1 MRQVLISSSEAL
13 VARMPAPSVAPG
25 SVLVR
30 TRFSLIS
37 TGTELASLTPIASSL
52 KGGTALEQAVELSS
66 RATFYL
72 GKAVRDP
79 RKAAERAKSMVS
91 AFVGS
96 KLAMARPKPTPLT
109 SAPAVPIVI
118 GATRWEKSAA
128 TSFEVSGTRL
138 KLVTDASPGSYQAL
152 SQVIKIPAG
161 HSLELRLE
169 GELVDAPLGLGL
181 LNHDRSAWITQLTL
195 EPGPIKDN
203 FWFDI
208 PAGSPEVTIVI
219 CNAGAEKP
227 ATLSLVRAEIAA
239 NPPDASGLPA
249 SEMSQQGWN
258 VGYSAAGEVVA
269 VGEGIKDLAIGDW
282 VACAGAGQA
291 NHADY
296 IVVKRNLVARVP
308 KGCPLEHAAT
318 TTVGSIAMQGVRRA
332 DAKLGEVVVVIG
344 LGLIGMIT
352 VELLKATGARVI
364 GIDINK
370 ARVKKA
376 LEIGIDAVTAEP
388 SQLWPLV
395 RDMTDGH
402 GADQTIITAAS
413 KSHVLINQA
422 MEVTRRRGR
431 VVIVGDI
438 GLKPERTHFYRKEI
452 DLLMSTS
459 YGPGRYDA
467 SYEDEGRDY
476 PYGYV
481 RWTQNRNMQSYL
493 DLIASGRID
502 IAPMIERIVPINDAP
517 AAYRDLAQSGQ
528 PLPLGVLISYPE
540 DERPQPQ
547 APDAAKIM
555 LRGAR
560 SPQTGRVNYALV
572 GAGAFGTHMLV
583 PQMDKRSD
591 RFFLRAV
598 VSRDAT
604 RGGNF
609 ARSRR
614 VQVLASGIDEVLH
627 DTSIDLLVIA
637 TRHSEHAQQAVAALG
652 AGKAVFVEKP
662 LALSWDEL
670 DQVRKAYAAASAK
683 EAGAMLMVGFNRR
696 FAPAIEKL
704 GEVLAGRRSP
714 LMINYRLNGGYIAP
728 DHWIQGREGGGR
740 NIGEACHMYDLFR
753 SLAGATVKGITAS
766 AIDPGR
772 SAYLK
777 SDNFMANLTY
787 EDGTVGN
794 LVYTAL
800 GPREGLPKERIE
812 VFCDGEAYIVDDF
825 KSLTKASSGE
835 VLWQSR
841 TMDKGHFTELSR
853 FGDAIASG
861 EAAPIP
867 FDEIVET
874 TAVSLHIED
883 LLHGRV

>member
-1 MRQVLISSSEAL
+1 MRQVLISSSAAL
-13 VARMPAPSVAPG
+13 VARMPAPTVAPG

-37 TGTELASLTPIASSL
+37 TGTELASLAPLASSL

-66 RATFYL
+66 KATFYL

-79 RKAAERAKSMVS
+79 RKAAERARSMVS
-91 AFVGS
+91 AFVGN
-96 KLAMARPKPTPLT
+96 KLAMARPKVSSNAPPATPANLGT
-109 SAPAVPIVI
+109 ASWEK
-118 GATRWEKSAA
+118 GATTAFE
-128 TSFEVSGTRL
+128 TSGGRL
-138 KLVTDASPGSYQAL
+138 KLVTDASPGSYQAV
-152 SQVIKIPAG
+152 SQSIRIPDG
-161 HSLELRLE
+161 YSLELRLE
-169 GELVDAPLGLGL
+169 GELKDAPLGLGI

-208 PAGSPEVTIVI
+208 PSGNPQITVVI
-219 CNAGAEKP
+219 CNAGAERE
-227 ATLSLVRAEIAA
+227 ATLVLDKADIIA

-258 VGYSAAGEVVA
+258 VGYSAAGEVIA
-269 VGEGIKDLAIGDW
+269 VGEGVKDFAVGDW

-296 IVVKRNLVARVP
+296 VCVKRNLVAKIP

-318 TTVGSIAMQGVRRA
+318 TTVGAIAMQGVRRA
-332 DAKLGEVVVVIG
+332 DPKLGEIVVVIG

-352 VELLKATGARVI
+352 VELLKASGARVV

-370 ARVKKA
+370 ARVRKA
-376 LEIGIDAVTAEP
+376 MELGIDAVTAEP
-388 SQLWPLV
+388 TQLWPLV
-395 RDMTDGH
+395 RDMTDGQ

-413 KSHVLINQA
+413 KSHALINQA

-438 GLKPERTHFYRKEI
+438 GLKPERAHFYRKEI

-467 SYEDEGRDY
+467 TYEEEGRDY

-502 IAPMIERIVPINDAP
+502 IAPLIERIVPVDDAP
-517 AAYRDLAQSGQ
+517 ATYRELAQSGQ
-528 PLPLGVLISYPE
+528 PLPLGVLLSYPE
-540 DERPQPQ
+540 NELPQPQ
-547 APDAAKIM
+547 APDSAKII

-560 SPQTGRVNYALV
+560 SPQTGRINYALV

-591 RFFLRAV
+591 RYFLRAV
-598 VSRDAT
+598 VSRDAV

-614 VQVLASGIDEVLH
+614 VQILASGIDEVLR
-627 DTSIDLLVIA
+627 DASIDLIVIA
-637 TRHSEHAQQAVAALG
+637 TRHSDHAQQTIAALE
-652 AGKAVFVEKP
+652 AGKSVFVEKP
-662 LALSWDEL
+662 LALTWSEL
-670 DQVRKAYAAASAK
+670 DAVRSAYEAASK
-683 EAGAMLMVGFNRR
+683 KPNPPLLMVGFNRR
-696 FAPAIEKL
+696 FAPAVEKL
-704 GEVLAGRRSP
+704 QEVLAGRRSP
-714 LMINYRLNGGYIAP
+714 LIVNYRLNGGYIAP
-728 DHWIQGREGGGR
+728 DHWIQGRDGGGR

-753 SLAGATVKGITAS
+753 CLSGARVRAITAS

-772 SAYLK
+772 STYLR
-777 SDNFMANLTY
+777 SDNFTAGITY
-787 EDGTVGN
+787 EDGSVGN

-800 GPREGLPKERIE
+800 GPKEGLPKERIE
-812 VFCDGEAYIVDDF
+812 IFCDGEAYVLDDF
-825 KSLTKASSGE
+825 KSLTQASTGE
-835 VLWQSR
+835 VLWQSK
-841 TMDKGHFTELSR
+841 TVDKGHFTELSK
-853 FGDAIASG
+853 FADAIASG
-861 EAAPIP
+861 GVSPIS
-867 FDEIVET
+867 FEEIAET
-874 TAVSLHIED
+874 TAVSFHIED
-883 LLHGRV
+883 MLHGRV

>member
-1 MRQVLISSSEAL
+1 MRQVLISSAEAL
-13 VARMPAPSVAPG
+13 VARMPAPTVAPG

-66 RATFYL
+66 KATFYL

-79 RKAAERAKSMVS
+79 RKAADRARSMVT
-91 AFVGS
+91 AFVS
-96 KLAMARPKPTPLT
+96 NKLALARPKPP
-109 SAPAVPIVI
+109 PAAVSMEPVNL
-118 GATRWEKSAA
+118 GVANWENAAA
-128 TSFEVSGTRL
+128 TTFDANSGKL

-152 SQVIKIPAG
+152 TQTIRVPAG

-208 PAGSPEVTIVI
+208 PTGSPEVTVVI
-219 CNAGAEKP
+219 CNAGAERA
-227 ATLSLVRAEIAA
+227 ATLTLAKAEIAA

-332 DAKLGEVVVVIG
+332 DPKLGEVVVVIG

-352 VELLKATGARVI
+352 VELLKAAGARVI

-376 LEIGIDAVTAEP
+376 VEIGIDAVTAEP
-388 SQLWPLV
+388 TQLWPLV

-402 GADQTIITAAS
+402 GADQTLITAAS

-459 YGPGRYDA
+459 YGPGRYD
-467 SYEDEGRDY
+467 STYEEDGRDY

-517 AAYRDLAQSGQ
+517 SAYRELAQSGQ

-547 APDAAKIM
+547 PADAAKII

-560 SPQTGRVNYALV
+560 SPQTGRVNYALI
-572 GAGAFGTHMLV
+572 GAGAFGTQMLV
-583 PQMDKRSD
+583 PQMDKRPD

-614 VQVLASGIDEVLH
+614 VQVLASDMDEVLH
-627 DTSIDLLVIA
+627 DASIDLVVIA
-637 TRHSEHAQQAVAALG
+637 TRHSDHARQTVAALD

-662 LALSWDEL
+662 LALTWSEL
-670 DQVRKAYAAASAK
+670 DSVQKAYAAAAK
-683 EAGAMLMVGFNRR
+683 KDHGPMVMVGFNRR

-704 GEVLAGRRSP
+704 AEVIAGRRSP

-728 DHWIQGREGGGR
+728 DHWIQGRDGGGR

-753 SLAGATVKGITAS
+753 SLAGSRVKHITAS

-772 SAYLK
+772 GSYLK
-777 SDNFMANLTY
+777 SDNFIATLGY
-787 EDGTVGN
+787 EDGSVGN

-800 GPREGLPKERIE
+800 GPKEGLPKERIE
-812 VFCDGEAYIVDDF
+812 IFCDGDAYIVDDF
-825 KSLTKASSGE
+825 KSLTKASTGE

-841 TMDKGHFTELSR
+841 TTDKGHFTELSR
-853 FGDAIASG
+853 FGDAIAAG
-861 EAAPIP
+861 GPAPIP
-867 FDEIVET
+867 FDDIVET

-883 LLHGRV
+883 LLHGRI

>member
-1 MRQVLISSSEAL
+1 MRQVLISSGGAL
-13 VARMPAPSVAPG
+13 VARMPAPTVAPG
-25 SVLVR
+25 SLLVR

-37 TGTELASLTPIASSL
+37 TGTELASLAPITSQL
-52 KGGTALEQAVELSS
+52 KGNALEQAVELSS
-66 RATFYL
+66 KAKVYL
-72 GKAVRDP
+72 GKAARDP
-79 RKAAERAKSMVS
+79 RKAAERARSMVS
-91 AFVGS
+91 AFVS
-96 KLAMARPKPTPLT
+96 QKLAMAKPEPAAA
-109 SAPAVPIVI
+109 APAPQQPIAL
-118 GATRWEKSAA
+118 GHPRWEKGAAVSFDASAGA
-128 TSFEVSGTRL
+128 LRMR
-138 KLVTDASPGSYQAL
+138 TDASPGSYQA
-152 SQVIKIPAG
+152 VADPIRVPPG
-161 HSLELRLE
+161 HALEIRLE
-169 GELVDAPLGLGL
+169 GDIANAPLGLGL
-181 LNHDRSAWITQLTL
+181 LNHDRSAWITQMTL

-208 PAGSPEVTIVI
+208 PSDNPQVTVVI
-219 CNAGAEKP
+219 CNAGAERE
-227 ATLSLVRAEIAA
+227 ATLTLTRAEIAA
-239 NPPDASGLPA
+239 SPPDASGLPA
-249 SEMSQQGWN
+249 SEMSQQGWH
-258 VGYSAAGEVVA
+258 VGYSAAGEVIA
-269 VGEGIKDLAIGDW
+269 VGAGISDFAAGDW
-282 VACAGAGQA
+282 VACGGAGQA

-296 IVVKRNLVARVP
+296 ILVKRNLVARVP

-318 TTVGSIAMQGVRRA
+318 TTVGAIAMQGVRRA
-332 DAKLGEVVVVIG
+332 DPKLGEIVVVIG

-352 VELLKATGARVI
+352 VELLKAAGARVI
-364 GIDINK
+364 GVDINK
-370 ARVKKA
+370 TRVRKA
-376 LEIGIDAVTAEP
+376 VELGIDAVTEDPAL
-388 SQLWPLV
+388 LWLLV

-413 KSHVLINQA
+413 KSHALINQA

-459 YGPGRYDA
+459 YGPGRYDV
-467 SYEDEGRDY
+467 SYEEEGRDY
-476 PYGYV
+476 PYAHV

-502 IAPMIERIVPINDAP
+502 IAPLIERIVPVSEAP
-517 AAYRDLAQSGQ
+517 QTYKQLAQSGQ
-528 PLPLGVLISYPE
+528 PLPLGVLLSYPD

-547 APDAAKIM
+547 PPDAARIN

-583 PQMDKRSD
+583 PQMDQRSD

-614 VQVLASGIDEVLH
+614 VQTLASSIDEVLR
-627 DTSIDLLVIA
+627 DPSIDLVVIA
-637 TRHSEHAQQAVAALG
+637 TRHSDHAAQTIAALG

-662 LALSWDEL
+662 IAITWDEL
-670 DQVRKAYAAASAK
+670 EAVQKAYEAAQTKQQAP
-683 EAGAMLMVGFNRR
+683 MLMVGFNRR

-704 GEVLAGRRSP
+704 REVLRGRRSP
-714 LMINYRLNGGYIAP
+714 LMINYRLNGGYIPA
-728 DHWIQGREGGGR
+728 DHWIQTREGGGR

-753 SLAGATVKGITAS
+753 SLADAPVKSISAT

-772 SAYLK
+772 SAYLG
-777 SDNFMANLTY
+777 SDNFIASLGY
-787 EDGTVGN
+787 EDGTAAT

-800 GPREGLPKERIE
+800 GPKEGLPKERIE
-812 VFCDGEAYIVDDF
+812 VFCDGDAYIVDDF
-825 KSLTKASSGE
+825 KALTRASTSE

-841 TMDKGHFTELSR
+841 TTDKGHFNELSK
-853 FGDAIASG
+853 FGDAIATGG
-861 EAAPIP
+861 EAPIP
-867 FDEIVET
+867 FDQIVET
-874 TAVSLHIED
+874 TAVSLRIED
-883 LLHGRV
+883 LLHGRL